1 MKNSSSLSHVCLF
14 DCFYITLF
22 STIFKCQ
29 SPWPVF
35 QGSPVLAALPHKQL
49 TASSHEWSV
58 TCVNRSF
65 FPILEA
71 FLYESRSVSQCH
83 QWNLE
88 NSPQAKKINLVFRAT
103 VLKTLGRAGAF
114 LLAHLSTKCSGWAIV
129 TGLCPS
135 SVVVRRPSC
144 VVRRP
149 SCVNFFT

>member
-1 MKNSSSLSHVCLF
+1 MNFWKWESVLETYSRTVKIINEEFFLSLTCLF
-14 DCFYITLF
+14 VWFFYITLF

-29 SPWPVF
+29 SIWPAF
-35 QGSPVLAALPHKQL
+35 LGSPVLAALPHEQL

-71 FLYESRSVSQCH
+71 FLNESRSVSQCH

-103 VLKTLGRAGAF
+103 FLKTSDRVGSVLCVFFF
-114 LLAHLSTKCSGWAIV
+114 LRIET
-129 TGLCPS
+129 
-135 SVVVRRPSC
+135 
-144 VVRRP
+144 
-149 SCVNFFT
+149 